1 MGKQLF
7 IIDLKDKIGEQ
18 VQIPLAISKIAEHKT
33 KNGQP
38 FKIFTLR
45 DKTGEVAGKAWS
57 DYLPAVKDLSE
68 GDVATFHGEVQ
79 KYQGKA
85 DLKITNAKVLE
96 NYEPSDFVLSSK
108 RELAQLKQELQ
119 KRIDSVRDYQLR
131 QLLNA
136 FFEDEEFYQKFVQ
149 APAAKQVHHAYQHG
163 LLEHTLE
170 VAAFLDP
177 VFDIYPHLN
186 RDLAITA
193 VLLHDIGKV
202 YEYKTSPSGTI
213 DRTAEGRLLGH
224 IQIGTSLI
232 QEKLPEDFPQE
243 ALRQLLHII
252 YSHHGTGNV
261 RSEVTPSTQE
271 AIAVAYVD
279 HLSGDL
285 AIAQKSIETARKG
298 IPEGDDPPLFTS
310 FNRYLDTQ
318 LYLPPEAFYGEPQ
331 PNLLAPGDL

>member
-1 MGKQLF
+1 MSKEIF
-7 IIDLKDKIGEQ
+7 ATDLKGKIGEQ
-18 VQIPLAISKIAEHKT
+18 VQIPFVVGKIAQRTT

-57 DYLPAVKDLSE
+57 DYLAAVENIKS
-68 GDVATFHGEVQ
+68 GDVAKFHGQVQ

-85 DLKITNAKVLE
+85 DLKITNAEKLE
-96 NYEPSDFVLSSK
+96 DYEPSDFLLTSK
-108 RELAQLKQELQ
+108 RELGKLKQELK

-136 FFEDEEFYQKFVQ
+136 FFEDEDFYEKFIA

-170 VAAFLDP
+170 VATLLDP
-177 VFDIYPHLN
+177 VFDLYPQLN
-186 RDLAITA
+186 RDLAVTA

-202 YEYKTSPSGTI
+202 YEYKMSSSGQI
-213 DRTAEGRLLGH
+213 ERTADGRLLGH
-224 IQIGTSLI
+224 IQIGARLI
-232 QEKLPEDFPQE
+232 QERLPEDFSKE
-243 ALRQLLHII
+243 TLRQLLHIL
-252 YSHHGTGNV
+252 YSHHGTGDV

-285 AIAQKSIETARKG
+285 AIAQKG
-298 IPEGDDPPLFTS
+298 IDEHLAGAPDDDEAPLFTS
-310 FNRYLDTQ
+310 FNRYLNTQ
-318 LYLPPEAFYGEPQ
+318 LYLPPEGE
-331 PNLLAPGDL
+331 